1 MDNLWGLKLL
11 VDHEKFNGNVPP
23 GQSFY
28 DLKQTFAIGIIFN
41 CILFVPI
48 HGSRGIF
55 DPPHSFIDNFY
66 EIRLLEV

>member
-28 DLKQTFAIGIIFN
+28 DLKQTLKLEDVLLFN
-41 CILFVPI
+41 IVYLVYSI
-48 HGSRGIF
+48 YIQTS
-55 DPPHSFIDNFY
+55 SNY
-66 EIRLLEV
+66 TQM